1 MKNLL
6 LSCLFTVLAVSIV
19 GCGPKDPKKEAAN
32 YKTAL
37 TKAKASTSKYP
48 SFKDAIEKEIA
59 DAEAKFKSAES
70 IAEPEAKA
78 KAISAAKYMLNK
90 TATKIEDV
98 KSKIS
103 SIKTKSLE
111 LTGKSSSFTDLS
123 KSKAVAQQAKDI
135 MTQAEAKLKTGAKD
149 PALAIEMLKE
159 SEKELDSVLKI
170 LTDIL
175 KPEKPKTTSSDNTK
189 TTTAPAPKPATTPTV
204 AKQWACAYCKSMN
217 KADSVKCANCSAP
230 KSKK

>member
-6 LSCLFTVLAVSIV
+6 LSCLFTVVMVSIV

-32 YKTAL
+32 YQSAL

-48 SFKDAIEKEIA
+48 SFKAAIEKEIA
-59 DAEAKFKSAES
+59 NAEAKFKSAETIS
-70 IAEPEAKA
+70 EPEEKA
-78 KAISAAKYMLNK
+78 KAISAARYMLNK
-90 TATKIEDV
+90 TASKIEDI
-98 KSKIS
+98 KSIVS

-135 MTQAEAKLKTGAKD
+135 IAQAEAKLNTGASD
-149 PALAIEMLKE
+149 PVLAVEMLRE
-159 SEKELDSVLKI
+159 SEKELESVLKI
-170 LTDIL
+170 INGIL
-175 KPEKPKTTSSDNTK
+175 KPAKPKTTNDQNTK
-189 TTTAPAPKPATTPTV
+189 PVTTSNPKPATAPAV